1 MLTFTNTLVIVH
13 HRAAT
18 IMSTRVKALAATE
31 SQGRAAGPV
40 GMLRK
45 ASESVNQADT
55 KVYKFDFSDKI
66 YGK

>member
-1 MLTFTNTLVIVH
+1 
-13 HRAAT
+13 
-18 IMSTRVKALAATE
+18 MSTRVKALAATE
-31 SQGRAAGPV
+31 IQGRAAGPV
-40 GMLRK
+40 GMLRN